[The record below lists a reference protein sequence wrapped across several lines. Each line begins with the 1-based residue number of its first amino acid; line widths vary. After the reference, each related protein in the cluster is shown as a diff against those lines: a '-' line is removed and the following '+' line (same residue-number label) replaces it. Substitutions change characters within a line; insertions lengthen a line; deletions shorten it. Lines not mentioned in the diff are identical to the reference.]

1 MTVTENYLSIIKES
15 SLFVF
20 GKILKEKKIE
30 LLEEDRS
37 EDFFDISATISLSN
51 SNLKILV
58 TLGTAIESAK
68 FYAIHFLRMKVEPT
82 EQLIN
87 SSLCELVN
95 IIVGDAKKRMQLS
108 DISLGLPQLVE
119 GHNHKLYIENK
130 GITACKCIYQVE
142 GFQFKQIVQITMSE
156 NEAV

>member
-68 FYAIHFLRMKVEPT
+68 FYAKHFLRLKVEPT
-82 EQLIN
+82 E
-87 SSLCELVN
+87 
-95 IIVGDAKKRMQLS
+95 
-108 DISLGLPQLVE
+108 
-119 GHNHKLYIENK
+119 
-130 GITACKCIYQVE
+130 
-142 GFQFKQIVQITMSE
+142 
-156 NEAV
+156 